1 MTVPRVAACNLAAL
15 RPITSLVARFLSLV
29 TGALVIAGITAP
41 AASAAD
47 RIVVKQRAGL
57 TSAERADLRD
67 DADVKLTETLP
78 ISGVEVVRPED
89 GDSARALSDLRE
101 DPDVL
106 WAEADQRRQLATDP
120 LAPLEWG
127 LDNVG
132 QTVWGTSFGTADAD
146 IDASEAWTVTHGA
159 GATVAV
165 VDTGVDTGHPDL
177 SANLLPGRDFVDDD
191 SDPVDG
197 NGHGTHVTG
206 TIAAAENG
214 IGVVGVAPEAH
225 VIPLR
230 VLDDSGNGWGSDV
243 AAAFAWA
250 GDNHV
255 RVVNASLGSG
265 SVTTVEKQAIH
276 DHPGTLYVVA
286 AGNSARNVE
295 SSPQYPCAYTEPNV
309 LCVGASDLNDHIAD
323 FSNYGATSV
332 DLFAPGALIAS
343 TLPLGRPS
351 NLHVDGYGVMQGT
364 SMATPYVA
372 GTAALVASAHPSFVA
387 SQIKAAL
394 IGSVDEIPDLA
405 GKSVSGGRLNAAAAL
420 DVEPPIPTSAPAP
433 VATPQATATPA
444 PVHATPMPVPSQPVV
459 IARLSSVRV
468 SGRAPH
474 ATLTF
479 TSSAAT
485 RISVKLRRLSGH
497 RWRSAGSTTAF
508 AAAGSSRWHVGRSI
522 AGLRL
527 RKGTYK
533 LTLTSAAGAV
543 SVKFRAR

>member
-1 MTVPRVAACNLAAL
+1 M
-15 RPITSLVARFLSLV
+15 ARFLSLV

-47 RIVVKQRAGL
+47 RIVVKHRAGL

-67 DADVKLTETLP
+67 DADVKLTEALP

-89 GDSARALSDLRE
+89 GNRARALSDLRE
-101 DPDVL
+101 DPDVV

-127 LDNVG
+127 LDNIG
-132 QTVWGTSFGTADAD
+132 QIVWGTSFGTADAD
-146 IDASEAWTVTHGA
+146 IDAPEAWTVTHGA

-230 VLDDSGNGWGSDV
+230 VLDNAGSGWGSDV

-255 RVVNASLGSG
+255 QVVNASLGSG
-265 SVTTVEKQAIH
+265 SITTVEKQAIH

-286 AGNSARNVE
+286 AGNSSRDVE

-309 LCVGASDLNDHIAD
+309 LCVGASDLNDHVAD
-323 FSNYGATSV
+323 FSNYGAASV

-343 TLPLGRPS
+343 TLPLGRAS
-351 NLHVDGYGVMQGT
+351 NLHIDGYGVMQGT
-364 SMATPYVA
+364 SMATPYVTGA
-372 GTAALVASAHPSFVA
+372 AALVASAHPNFVA

-394 IGSVDEIPDLA
+394 LGSVDKIPDLA
-405 GKSVSGGRLNAAAAL
+405 GKSVTGGRLNAAAAL
-420 DVEPPIPTSAPAP
+420 DAEPPIPASAPAP
-433 VATPQATATPA
+433 VATPQPTASPA
-444 PVHATPMPVPSQPVV
+444 PVQTTPVPSPAQPVIV
-459 IARLSSVRV
+459 ARLSSVRV

-479 TSSAAT
+479 TSSAAA
-485 RISVKLRRLSGH
+485 RIGVKLAPPVWPQVALRGHHDGLRGRRLVALA
-497 RWRSAGSTTAF
+497 RRPLDRRP
-508 AAAGSSRWHVGRSI
+508 AAAQGQLQAHAEFSGRC
-522 AGLRL
+522 RE
-527 RKGTYK
+527 RE
-533 LTLTSAAGAV
+533 V
-543 SVKFRAR
+543 PRSVEPWQSWPGWSP

>member
-1 MTVPRVAACNLAAL
+1 
-15 RPITSLVARFLSLV
+15 VARFLSLV
-29 TGALVIAGITAP
+29 TGALVIAGIIAP

-47 RIVVKQRAGL
+47 RIVVKHRAGL
-57 TSAERADLRD
+57 TGAERADLRD

-89 GDSARALSDLRE
+89 GNRARALSDLRE

-127 LDNVG
+127 LDNTG
-132 QTVWGTSFGTADAD
+132 QTVWGTTFGTADAD
-146 IDASEAWTVTHGA
+146 IDAPEAWAVTHGA

-165 VDTGVDTGHPDL
+165 VDTGVDAAHPDL
-177 SANLLPGRDFVDDD
+177 SDNLLPGRDFVDDD
-191 SDPVDG
+191 NDPVDG

-214 IGVVGVAPEAH
+214 IGVVGVAPAAH

-230 VLDDSGNGWGSDV
+230 VLDDAGGGWGSDV

-250 GDNHV
+250 GEHNV

-265 SVTTVEKQAIH
+265 TVTTVEKQAIH

-286 AGNSARNVE
+286 AGNSARSVE
-295 SSPQYPCAYTEPNV
+295 TSPQYPCAYTEPNV
-309 LCVGASDLNDHIAD
+309 LCVGATDLNDHVAD

-332 DLFAPGALIAS
+332 DLFAPGAMIVS
-343 TLPLGRPS
+343 TLPLGHES
-351 NLHVDGYGVMQGT
+351 NLHIDGYGVMQGS

-372 GTAALVASAHPSFVA
+372 GAAALLASAHPSFVA

-394 IGSVDEIPDLA
+394 LGSVDQIPDLA
-405 GKSVSGGRLNAAAAL
+405 GKSVTGGRLNAAAAL
-420 DVEPPIPTSAPAP
+420 HAEPPIPASTPAP
-433 VATPQATATPA
+433 VATPQATPKPA
-444 PVHATPMPVPSQPVV
+444 PPKTTPLPAPVPSQPVIV
-459 IARLSSVRV
+459 ARLSRVRV

-485 RISVKLRRLSGH
+485 RIGVKLRRLSGH
-497 RWRSAGSTTAF
+497 RWRSAGTTTAY

-527 RKGTYK
+527 RKGSYK
-533 LTLTSAAGAV
+533 LTLASAGGAV